1 MNQIAVL
8 SALPAFGF
16 LELWAGEAERVHVI
30 RVFVL
35 LIVTL
40 LVTLS
45 ILFREYLVDLK
56 QRKRAEEALQ
66 KSEEEFSLAFEAA
79 RLGWWIWNE
88 QTGHVSLSEGTKSV
102 LGLPCEEEIT
112 VQTFLNI
119 VHPEDRERVHET
131 WRQSLEKR
139 TYYLVEFRVWGADG
153 AIHWV
158 EARGRT
164 YRGLHGKP
172 LQMVGVSMDITERK
186 RAEEA
191 LRAVG
196 GRLIEAQ
203 EQERTRIAREL
214 HDDICQR
221 LALLGIELQKLKD
234 EPELAGHRLQ
244 KLTGHLARFTEE
256 VARDL
261 QALSHELH
269 SSKLEIL
276 GTTAA
281 MKSFC
286 AEFADQHHVRIE
298 FTSSDVPFPLSRD
311 VSLCLYRVLQEALH
325 NGVKHSEA
333 RFFFVDLRGEHGAVE
348 LTVRDSGVG
357 FNVEA
362 AIHGHGL
369 GLISMRERV
378 NLVKGTFSIESAPGI
393 GTTIRATVPVEE
405 VRSLRYA

>member
-8 SALPAFGF
+8 SALPVFGF
-16 LELWAGEAERVHVI
+16 WELWASDAERVHLI

-35 LIVTL
+35 LIATL
-40 LVTLS
+40 LLTLS
-45 ILFREYLVDLK
+45 ILLREYLVDLQ
-56 QRKRAEEALQ
+56 QRKRAEDALQ
-66 KSEEEFSLAFEAA
+66 KSDEEFSLAFEAA

-88 QTGHVSLSEGTKSV
+88 QTGHVALSEGTKAV
-102 LGLPCEEEIT
+102 LGVPCEEEIT
-112 VQTFLNI
+112 VQAFLGI
-119 VHPEDRERVHET
+119 VHPDDRDRVHET
-131 WRQSLEKR
+131 WQQSLEKR
-139 TYYLVEFRVWGADG
+139 TYFLVEFRVWGADG
-153 AIHWV
+153 AVHWV
-158 EARGRT
+158 ELRGRT
-164 YRGLHGKP
+164 YSGLRGKP
-172 LQMVGVSMDITERK
+172 LQMIGVSMDITERK

-221 LALLGIELQKLKD
+221 LALVGIELQKLKG
-234 EPELAGHRLQ
+234 EPELSGPRLQ
-244 KLTGHLARFTEE
+244 KLTGDLARSTEE
-256 VARDL
+256 VARDI

-276 GTTAA
+276 GTAAA

-286 AEFADQHHVRIE
+286 AEFADLHHVQIE
-298 FTSSDVPFPLSRD
+298 FTSNDVPLPLSRD

-325 NGVKHSEA
+325 NAVKHSGA
-333 RFFFVDLRGEHGAVE
+333 CFFSVDLRGEHGAVE

-378 NLVKGTFSIESAPGI
+378 NLVKGTFSIESTPGA

-405 VRSLRYA
+405 VTSLHYV